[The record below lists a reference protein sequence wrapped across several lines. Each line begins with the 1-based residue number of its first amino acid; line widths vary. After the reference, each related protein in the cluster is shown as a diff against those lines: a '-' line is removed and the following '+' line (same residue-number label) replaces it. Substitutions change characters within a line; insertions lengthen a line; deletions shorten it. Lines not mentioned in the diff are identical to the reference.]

1 MYINSR
7 REFMKFPVWML
18 TVCLSLL
25 VSCSGKKASQDVS
38 SDSPQIEVSDGESTE
53 GAQSDEALVESLG
66 TTEPSTE
73 ASSEVAV
80 EDTSNLSAE
89 PTVQPESLSSSTDST
104 PVVESDSSMTSGM
117 EGEEK
122 TYTVLKNETL
132 MMIAFKIY
140 GDYSKWRDIAALNGD
155 QLKGSYILRNGM
167 TLKYKAPAQEFVWS
181 PEGNPYLIKT
191 GDSLS
196 LISGQV
202 YGTIKKWRTIWDNN
216 RPLIKDANK
225 IFAGFTIYYLDQDKV
240 ATAE

>member
-1 MYINSR
+1 
-7 REFMKFPVWML
+7 MKFPVWML
-18 TVCLSLL
+18 TICLSLL

-38 SDSPQIEVSDGESTE
+38 SDSPQIEVSDGESIEAT
-53 GAQSDEALVESLG
+53 QSDEALVESLG

-73 ASSEVAV
+73 PSSEPSSEVAV
-80 EDTSNLSAE
+80 EDTSNLNTE
-89 PTVQPESLSSSTDST
+89 PTVQPESVASPTDSA
-104 PVVESDSSMTSGM
+104 PVVESMSSVSSGM

-140 GDYSKWRDIAALNGD
+140 GDYSKWREIAALNGD
-155 QLKGSYILRNGM
+155 QLKGSYSLRNGM
-167 TLKYKAPAQEFVWS
+167 SLKYKAPAQEFVWS

-202 YGTIKKWRTIWDNN
+202 YGTIKKWRMIWDNN